1 MNLKEE
7 LKELCKDLSLQ
18 LNYVC
23 YDPIMIEKLVSVWQA
38 LETLEDK
45 VNSINIPEHED
56 FCNAKHKHLLT
67 TGNCHMRIDCEECI
81 EIWNHAQKGFYN
93 D

>member
-7 LKELCKDLSLQ
+7 IKELCKDLSLQ

-23 YDPIMIEKLVSVWQA
+23 YDPIMIDKLVTVWQA
-38 LETLEDK
+38 LETLENK
-45 VNSINIPEHED
+45 VNSINIQKHED
-56 FCNAKHKHLLT
+56 FCKAKHLLT
-67 TGNCHMRIDCEECI
+67 TGNCHMRIDCEECK
-81 EIWNHAQKGFYN
+81 EIWYEAQKGLYN